1 MLFRTLHRG
10 LSQPIRYHNNK
21 GRKITYFSLKLLQPF
36 SFFYAV
42 RCSEWS
48 GTEDL
53 VREVW
58 DSRKCLKFTEEIRAS
73 FESDFLVPDLT
84 KVDRLFE
91 NGKG

>member
-10 LSQPIRYHNNK
+10 LSQPIRYHNNE
-21 GRKITYFSLKLLQPF
+21 GGKITYFSLKLLQPF
-36 SFFYAV
+36 CFFYAV

-58 DSRKCLKFTEEIRAS
+58 DSRKFLKFTEEIRAS

-91 NGKG
+91 NGKH

>member
-21 GRKITYFSLKLLQPF
+21 GRKITYFSLKLFFKLF
-36 SFFYAV
+36 FFYAV

-73 FESDFLVPDLT
+73 FESAFLVPDLT

-91 NGKG
+91 NGKD